1 MTGEHILLRNFEI
14 TTLCSDTEFKA
25 LGKILGKSSHLHG
38 WDFLPFLGKGL
49 TKRLKTSV
57 LLKLDPFLQSRI
69 KIQSNGFKSDEYVGI
84 IWDGLKPGK
93 LATHQLCTS
102 KVLLEEEEFWWK
114 IPSLRQNWLPI
125 QGCKTP
131 WRISGKSTKTLRIH
145 ENQGILTLMQITN
158 YIIKEKRFWE

>member
-1 MTGEHILLRNFEI
+1 MTGEQIQLRNFEI
-14 TTLCSDTEFKA
+14 PTLCSDTEFKA
-25 LGKILGKSSHLHG
+25 PGKILCKS
-38 WDFLPFLGKGL
+38 LPFLGEWL
-49 TKRLKTSV
+49 TKRLKSSV
-57 LLKLDPFLQSRI
+57 LLRTDPCLHSSI

-114 IPSLRQNWLPI
+114 IPSLRQKWLRI
-125 QGCKTP
+125 QGCKTSL
-131 WRISGKSTKTLRIH
+131 RISGKSTKTLRIH